1 MSFHTQKIQT
11 NIPSYFLHTFRSYY
25 VYLSD
30 YGIDALGDNS
40 TIQFKTIMKILIV
53 EDEIKLNKA
62 LSTGLQ
68 NHGYAVESAFDGEE
82 GEKMARINAYDLI
95 LLDVMMPK
103 RDGVEVCTNL
113 RKAGKKTPILMLT
126 AKDAIED
133 RVNGLDAGADDYLI
147 KPFAFEE
154 LLARV
159 RTLFRRAPLTTTDVF
174 TLDGLT
180 LDTRTQKVT
189 YKIAGNTSTRDA
201 KNSDT
206 KESAEKEITLTLR
219 EYALLE
225 YFLRNKDTVLT
236 RGDLLEHVWDIN
248 YDSMSNVVDVH
259 LKNLRKKL
267 PKIYAKRIK
276 TIWGKGY
283 KLI

>member
-1 MSFHTQKIQT
+1 
-11 NIPSYFLHTFRSYY
+11 
-25 VYLSD
+25 
-30 YGIDALGDNS
+30 
-40 TIQFKTIMKILIV
+40 MKILIV

-62 LSTGLQ
+62 LTTGLQ
-68 NHGYAVESAFDGEE
+68 NHGYAIESAYDGEE
-82 GEKMARINAYDLI
+82 GEKMARINTYDLI
-95 LLDVMMPK
+95 ILDIMMPK
-103 RDGVEVCTNL
+103 RDGVEVCRNL
-113 RKAGKKTPILMLT
+113 RSAGKTVPILMLT

-133 RVNGLDAGADDYLI
+133 RVTGLDAGADDYLI
-147 KPFAFEE
+147 KPFAFDE

-159 RTLFRRAPLTTTDVF
+159 RTLFRRSPLTTTDVF
-174 TLDGLT
+174 TLDELT
-180 LDTRTQKVT
+180 LDTRTQRVS
-189 YKIAGNTSTRDA
+189 YIAKDP
-201 KNSDT
+201 KDT
-206 KESAEKEITLTLR
+206 KKSKDIELTLR
-219 EYALLE
+219 EYSLLE

>member
-1 MSFHTQKIQT
+1 
-11 NIPSYFLHTFRSYY
+11 
-25 VYLSD
+25 
-30 YGIDALGDNS
+30 
-40 TIQFKTIMKILIV
+40 MKILIV

-62 LSTGLQ
+62 LSVGLQ
-68 NHGYAVESAFDGEE
+68 NHGYAVESAYDGEE
-82 GEKMARINAYDLI
+82 GEKLARINEYDLI

-103 RDGVEVCTNL
+103 RDGVEVCKNL
-113 RKAGKKTPILMLT
+113 RQAGKTTPILMLT

-154 LLARV
+154 LIARI
-159 RTLFRRAPLTTTDVF
+159 RTLFRRAPLTATDV
-174 TLDGLT
+174 LDLDDLH
-180 LDTRTQKVT
+180 LDTRTQRVT
-189 YKIAGNTSTRDA
+189 V
-201 KNSDT
+201 NS
-206 KESAEKEITLTLR
+206 KEIELTLR

-236 RGDLLEHVWDIN
+236 RGELLEHVWDIN
-248 YDSMSNVVDVH
+248 YDSLSNVVDVH

-267 PKIYAKRIK
+267 PKKYAARIK

-283 KLI
+283 KLV

>member
-1 MSFHTQKIQT
+1 
-11 NIPSYFLHTFRSYY
+11 
-25 VYLSD
+25 
-30 YGIDALGDNS
+30 
-40 TIQFKTIMKILIV
+40 MKILIV

-103 RDGVEVCTNL
+103 RDGVEVCRNL

-174 TLDGLT
+174 SLDGLT

-189 YKIAGNTSTRDA
+189 YKIAGSASTRNAKSNDT
-201 KNSDT
+201 KNSDA
-206 KESAEKEITLTLR
+206 KEPAEKELTLTLR

>member
-1 MSFHTQKIQT
+1 
-11 NIPSYFLHTFRSYY
+11 
-25 VYLSD
+25 
-30 YGIDALGDNS
+30 
-40 TIQFKTIMKILIV
+40 MKILIV

-174 TLDGLT
+174 DLDDLHP
-180 LDTRTQKVT
+180 DTRTQRVA
-189 YKIAGNTSTRDA
+189 I
-201 KNSDT
+201 NS
-206 KESAEKEITLTLR
+206 KEIELTLR

-267 PKIYAKRIK
+267 PKTYAKRIK

-283 KLI
+283 KLV

>member
-1 MSFHTQKIQT
+1 
-11 NIPSYFLHTFRSYY
+11 
-25 VYLSD
+25 
-30 YGIDALGDNS
+30 
-40 TIQFKTIMKILIV
+40 MKILIV

-189 YKIAGNTSTRDA
+189 YKIAGGASTRDT
-201 KNSDT
+201 KNSDA
-206 KESAEKEITLTLR
+206 KEPAEKELTLTLR

>member
-1 MSFHTQKIQT
+1 
-11 NIPSYFLHTFRSYY
+11 
-25 VYLSD
+25 
-30 YGIDALGDNS
+30 
-40 TIQFKTIMKILIV
+40 MKILIV

-68 NHGYAVESAFDGEE
+68 NHGYAAESAFDGEE

-103 RDGVEVCTNL
+103 RDGVEVCRNL

-189 YKIAGNTSTRDA
+189 YKIVGSASTRDT
-201 KNSDT
+201 KNSDAKDTAT
-206 KESAEKEITLTLR
+206 KEPAEKELNLTLR

>member
-1 MSFHTQKIQT
+1 
-11 NIPSYFLHTFRSYY
+11 
-25 VYLSD
+25 
-30 YGIDALGDNS
+30 
-40 TIQFKTIMKILIV
+40 MKILIV

-159 RTLFRRAPLTTTDVF
+159 RTLFRRAPLTTTDTF
-174 TLDGLT
+174 DLDDLH
-180 LDTRTQKVT
+180 LDTRTQRIT
-189 YKIAGNTSTRDA
+189 I
-201 KNSDT
+201 NS
-206 KESAEKEITLTLR
+206 KEMELTLR

-267 PKIYAKRIK
+267 PKTYAKRIK

-283 KLI
+283 KLV

>member
-1 MSFHTQKIQT
+1 
-11 NIPSYFLHTFRSYY
+11 
-25 VYLSD
+25 
-30 YGIDALGDNS
+30 
-40 TIQFKTIMKILIV
+40 MKILIV

-174 TLDGLT
+174 DLDDLH
-180 LDTRTQKVT
+180 LDTRTQRVA
-189 YKIAGNTSTRDA
+189 I
-201 KNSDT
+201 NS
-206 KESAEKEITLTLR
+206 KEIELTLR

-267 PKIYAKRIK
+267 PKTYAKRIK

-283 KLI
+283 KLV

>member
-1 MSFHTQKIQT
+1 
-11 NIPSYFLHTFRSYY
+11 
-25 VYLSD
+25 
-30 YGIDALGDNS
+30 
-40 TIQFKTIMKILIV
+40 MKILIV

-62 LSTGLQ
+62 LALGLQ
-68 NHGYAVESAFDGEE
+68 NHGYAVESAYDGEE
-82 GEKMARINAYDLI
+82 GEKMARINTYDLI

-103 RDGVEVCTNL
+103 RDGVEVCKNL
-113 RKAGKKTPILMLT
+113 RQAGKTTPILMLT
-126 AKDAIED
+126 AKDAIDD

-159 RTLFRRAPLTTTDVF
+159 RTLFRRAPLTTTDVLE
-174 TLDGLT
+174 LDDLH
-180 LDTRTQKVT
+180 LDTRTQRVSVN
-189 YKIAGNTSTRDA
+189 A
-201 KNSDT
+201 
-206 KESAEKEITLTLR
+206 KEIELTLR

-248 YDSMSNVVDVH
+248 YDSLSNVVDVH

-267 PKIYAKRIK
+267 PKKYASRIK

-283 KLI
+283 KLV

>member
-1 MSFHTQKIQT
+1 
-11 NIPSYFLHTFRSYY
+11 
-25 VYLSD
+25 
-30 YGIDALGDNS
+30 
-40 TIQFKTIMKILIV
+40 MKILIV

-159 RTLFRRAPLTTTDVF
+159 RTLFRRAPLTATDTF
-174 TLDGLT
+174 DLDDLH
-180 LDTRTQKVT
+180 LDTRTQRVT
-189 YKIAGNTSTRDA
+189 I
-201 KNSDT
+201 NS
-206 KESAEKEITLTLR
+206 KEIELTLR

-283 KLI
+283 KLV

>member
-1 MSFHTQKIQT
+1 
-11 NIPSYFLHTFRSYY
+11 
-25 VYLSD
+25 
-30 YGIDALGDNS
+30 
-40 TIQFKTIMKILIV
+40 MKILIV

-62 LSTGLQ
+62 LAIGLQ
-68 NHGYAVESAFDGEE
+68 NNGYAVESARDGEE
-82 GEKMARINAYDLI
+82 GEKLARINTYDLI

-103 RDGVEVCTNL
+103 RDGIEVCKNL
-113 RKAGKKTPILMLT
+113 RKAGKTTPILMLT
-126 AKDAIED
+126 AKDAIDD

-154 LLARV
+154 LLARI
-159 RTLFRRAPLTTTDVF
+159 RTLFRRSPLTTTDI
-174 TLDGLT
+174 LDLDDLH
-180 LDTRTQKVT
+180 LDTRTQRVT
-189 YKIAGNTSTRDA
+189 IGANNSTAEDNTRENA
-201 KNSDT
+201 KGGAT
-206 KESAEKEITLTLR
+206 KEIELTLR

-225 YFLRNKDTVLT
+225 YFLRNKDTVLS

-267 PKIYAKRIK
+267 PKKYASRIK

-283 KLI
+283 KLV

>member
-1 MSFHTQKIQT
+1 
-11 NIPSYFLHTFRSYY
+11 
-25 VYLSD
+25 
-30 YGIDALGDNS
+30 
-40 TIQFKTIMKILIV
+40 MKILIV

-62 LSTGLQ
+62 LAVGLQ
-68 NHGYAVESAFDGEE
+68 NHGYAVESAYDGEE
-82 GEKMARINAYDLI
+82 GEKLARINGYDLI
-95 LLDVMMPK
+95 ILDVMMPK
-103 RDGVEVCTNL
+103 RDGVEVCKNL
-113 RKAGKKTPILMLT
+113 RQAGKTTPILMLT

-154 LLARV
+154 LIARI
-159 RTLFRRAPLTTTDVF
+159 RTLFRRSPLTTTDI
-174 TLDGLT
+174 LDLDDLH
-180 LDTRTQKVT
+180 LDTRTQRVT
-189 YKIAGNTSTRDA
+189 IGA
-201 KNSDT
+201 KT
-206 KESAEKEITLTLR
+206 GVVKEIELTLR

-248 YDSMSNVVDVH
+248 YDSLSNVVDVH

-267 PKIYAKRIK
+267 PKKYASRIK

-283 KLI
+283 KLV

>member
-1 MSFHTQKIQT
+1 
-11 NIPSYFLHTFRSYY
+11 
-25 VYLSD
+25 
-30 YGIDALGDNS
+30 
-40 TIQFKTIMKILIV
+40 MKILIV

-189 YKIAGNTSTRDA
+189 YKIAGSASMRDV

-206 KESAEKEITLTLR
+206 KESSEKEISLTLR

>member
-1 MSFHTQKIQT
+1 
-11 NIPSYFLHTFRSYY
+11 
-25 VYLSD
+25 
-30 YGIDALGDNS
+30 
-40 TIQFKTIMKILIV
+40 MKILIV

-62 LSTGLQ
+62 LAVGLQ

-82 GEKMARINAYDLI
+82 GEKLARINTYDLI

-103 RDGVEVCTNL
+103 RDGVEVCKNL
-113 RKAGKKTPILMLT
+113 RKAGKTTPILMLT

-154 LLARV
+154 LIARV
-159 RTLFRRAPLTTTDVF
+159 RTLFRRAPLTSTDVLE
-174 TLDGLT
+174 LDDLH
-180 LDTRTQKVT
+180 LDTRTQRVT
-189 YKIAGNTSTRDA
+189 IS
-201 KNSDT
+201 T
-206 KESAEKEITLTLR
+206 KEVELTLR

-248 YDSMSNVVDVH
+248 YDSLSNVVDVH

-267 PKIYAKRIK
+267 PKKYASRIK

-283 KLI
+283 KLV

>member
-1 MSFHTQKIQT
+1 
-11 NIPSYFLHTFRSYY
+11 
-25 VYLSD
+25 
-30 YGIDALGDNS
+30 
-40 TIQFKTIMKILIV
+40 MKILIV

-82 GEKMARINAYDLI
+82 GEKMARINSYDLI

-103 RDGVEVCTNL
+103 RDGIEVCTNL

-159 RTLFRRAPLTTTDVF
+159 RTLFRRAPLTATDTF
-174 TLDGLT
+174 DLDDLH
-180 LDTRTQKVT
+180 LDTRTQRVT
-189 YKIAGNTSTRDA
+189 I
-201 KNSDT
+201 NS
-206 KESAEKEITLTLR
+206 KELELTLR

-267 PKIYAKRIK
+267 PKTYAKRIK

-283 KLI
+283 KLV

>member
-1 MSFHTQKIQT
+1 
-11 NIPSYFLHTFRSYY
+11 
-25 VYLSD
+25 
-30 YGIDALGDNS
+30 
-40 TIQFKTIMKILIV
+40 MKILIV

-103 RDGVEVCTNL
+103 RDGVEVSRNL

-189 YKIAGNTSTRDA
+189 YKPTGSANTRDI
-201 KNSDT
+201 KNSDA
-206 KESAEKEITLTLR
+206 KEPAEKELTLTLR

>member
-1 MSFHTQKIQT
+1 
-11 NIPSYFLHTFRSYY
+11 
-25 VYLSD
+25 
-30 YGIDALGDNS
+30 
-40 TIQFKTIMKILIV
+40 MKILIV

-174 TLDGLT
+174 DLDDLH
-180 LDTRTQKVT
+180 LDTRTQRVA
-189 YKIAGNTSTRDA
+189 I
-201 KNSDT
+201 NS
-206 KESAEKEITLTLR
+206 KEIELTLR

-225 YFLRNKDTVLT
+225 YFLRNKDAVLT

-267 PKIYAKRIK
+267 PKAYAKRIK

-283 KLI
+283 KLV

>member
-1 MSFHTQKIQT
+1 
-11 NIPSYFLHTFRSYY
+11 
-25 VYLSD
+25 
-30 YGIDALGDNS
+30 
-40 TIQFKTIMKILIV
+40 MKILIV

-159 RTLFRRAPLTTTDVF
+159 RTLFRRAPLTATDTF
-174 TLDGLT
+174 DLDDLH
-180 LDTRTQKVT
+180 LDTRTQRVT
-189 YKIAGNTSTRDA
+189 I
-201 KNSDT
+201 NS
-206 KESAEKEITLTLR
+206 KELELTLR

-236 RGDLLEHVWDIN
+236 RGGLLEHVWDIN

-267 PKIYAKRIK
+267 PKTYAKRIK

-283 KLI
+283 KLV

>member
-1 MSFHTQKIQT
+1 
-11 NIPSYFLHTFRSYY
+11 
-25 VYLSD
+25 
-30 YGIDALGDNS
+30 
-40 TIQFKTIMKILIV
+40 MKILIV

-62 LSTGLQ
+62 LAQGLQ

-82 GEKMARINAYDLI
+82 GEKFARINTYDLI

-103 RDGVEVCTNL
+103 RDGIEVCKNL
-113 RKAGKKTPILMLT
+113 RKAGKTTPILMLT

-159 RTLFRRAPLTTTDVF
+159 RTLFRRAPLTTTDI
-174 TLDGLT
+174 LDLDDLH
-180 LDTRTQKVT
+180 LDTRTQRIT
-189 YKIAGNTSTRDA
+189 IGAIGANSSSAA
-201 KNSDT
+201 KNGGT
-206 KESAEKEITLTLR
+206 NKEIELTLR

-267 PKIYAKRIK
+267 PKKYASRIK

-283 KLI
+283 KLV

>member
-1 MSFHTQKIQT
+1 
-11 NIPSYFLHTFRSYY
+11 
-25 VYLSD
+25 
-30 YGIDALGDNS
+30 
-40 TIQFKTIMKILIV
+40 MKILIV

-174 TLDGLT
+174 DLDDLH
-180 LDTRTQKVT
+180 LDTRTQRVT
-189 YKIAGNTSTRDA
+189 IDSN
-201 KNSDT
+201 
-206 KESAEKEITLTLR
+206 ELELTLR

-267 PKIYAKRIK
+267 PKTYAKRIK

-283 KLI
+283 KLV

>member
-1 MSFHTQKIQT
+1 
-11 NIPSYFLHTFRSYY
+11 
-25 VYLSD
+25 
-30 YGIDALGDNS
+30 
-40 TIQFKTIMKILIV
+40 MKILIV

-113 RKAGKKTPILMLT
+113 RKAGKRTPILMLT

-174 TLDGLT
+174 ILDGLT
-180 LDTRTQKVT
+180 LDTRTQQVT
-189 YKIAGNTSTRDA
+189 YKITNKAPNA
-201 KNSDT
+201 DT
-206 KESAEKEITLTLR
+206 EKEISLTLR

>member
-1 MSFHTQKIQT
+1 
-11 NIPSYFLHTFRSYY
+11 
-25 VYLSD
+25 
-30 YGIDALGDNS
+30 
-40 TIQFKTIMKILIV
+40 MKILIV

-62 LSTGLQ
+62 LATGLQ
-68 NHGYAVESAFDGEE
+68 NHGYAVDSAYDSEE
-82 GEKMARINAYDLI
+82 GEKLARINSYDLI
-95 LLDVMMPK
+95 LLDIMMPK
-103 RDGVEVCTNL
+103 RDGIEVCTNL
-113 RKAGKKTPILMLT
+113 RKAGKKMPILMLT

-159 RTLFRRAPLTTTDVF
+159 RTLFRRAPLTTTDIF

-189 YKIAGNTSTRDA
+189 YKVAGSANTRNT

-206 KESAEKEITLTLR
+206 KETPEKEIILTLR

>member
-1 MSFHTQKIQT
+1 
-11 NIPSYFLHTFRSYY
+11 
-25 VYLSD
+25 
-30 YGIDALGDNS
+30 
-40 TIQFKTIMKILIV
+40 MKILIV

-159 RTLFRRAPLTTTDVF
+159 RTLFRRAPLTATDTF
-174 TLDGLT
+174 DLDDLH
-180 LDTRTQKVT
+180 LDTRTQRVT
-189 YKIAGNTSTRDA
+189 I
-201 KNSDT
+201 NS
-206 KESAEKEITLTLR
+206 KELELTLR

-267 PKIYAKRIK
+267 PKTYAKRIK

-283 KLI
+283 KLV

>member
-1 MSFHTQKIQT
+1 
-11 NIPSYFLHTFRSYY
+11 
-25 VYLSD
+25 
-30 YGIDALGDNS
+30 
-40 TIQFKTIMKILIV
+40 MKILIV

-82 GEKMARINAYDLI
+82 GEKMARINVYDLI

-159 RTLFRRAPLTTTDVF
+159 RTLFRRAPLTATDTF
-174 TLDGLT
+174 DLDDLH
-180 LDTRTQKVT
+180 LDTRTQRVT
-189 YKIAGNTSTRDA
+189 I
-201 KNSDT
+201 NS
-206 KESAEKEITLTLR
+206 KEIELTLR

-283 KLI
+283 KLV

>member
-1 MSFHTQKIQT
+1 
-11 NIPSYFLHTFRSYY
+11 
-25 VYLSD
+25 
-30 YGIDALGDNS
+30 
-40 TIQFKTIMKILIV
+40 MKILII

-62 LSTGLQ
+62 LALGLQ
-68 NHGYAVESAFDGEE
+68 NHGYAVESAYDGEE
-82 GEKMARINAYDLI
+82 GEKMARINTYDLI

-103 RDGVEVCTNL
+103 RDGVEVCKNL
-113 RKAGKKTPILMLT
+113 RQAGKTTPILMLT
-126 AKDAIED
+126 AKDAIDD

-159 RTLFRRAPLTTTDVF
+159 RTLFRRAPLTTTDVLE
-174 TLDGLT
+174 LDDLH
-180 LDTRTQKVT
+180 LDTRTQRVS
-189 YKIAGNTSTRDA
+189 INA
-201 KNSDT
+201 
-206 KESAEKEITLTLR
+206 KEIELTLR

-248 YDSMSNVVDVH
+248 YDSLSNVVDVH

-267 PKIYAKRIK
+267 SKKYASRIK

-283 KLI
+283 KLV